1 MSQINSKEYWDERF
15 ANKSWDQFD
24 GRGQSLFFA
33 KIAYNSMPDFFT
45 RDLARNA
52 WTVIDL
58 GCALGDGTAFLA
70 KHFPSCRFIGQDFSP
85 EAVMQASE
93 RYTNCEFAVANI
105 YDGISPADVIF
116 SSNTLEHLKNP
127 NSLMERMCHAADKY
141 VVLLLPLEDSMNI
154 DEHINIFSLD
164 AFPVHMGDFYLES
177 YSIVDCTNMEN
188 THWTGKQILI
198 IYTNRNYR
206 PEQMTLQDIHKNYCS
221 LNEKRIVEMTADV
234 DQYRQQLID
243 AKEKILQQDQHI
255 TEVVNL
261 CNWRDHLLAEA
272 DNRYNKVNQECN
284 EVKQQNCQYKK
295 QINEL
300 LDRLK
305 EAEQLVAAQKEEC
318 KISACL
324 SAELSKHQKEIT
336 LLRKELEDQKALVE
350 NHRQLIIDNQ
360 NTVCDIHSTVNYVR
374 NSKSYKL
381 ALLLRRCLAQ
391 LIKGN
396 HAERMDFLRWT
407 FAKLKKKYAG
417 KPLHQF
423 DLLHDVNCKLLR
435 QSSTNHQVLMQQQC
449 DNTSEL
455 IPKVNRQIFIF
466 ASVPFYDVG
475 GGQRS
480 AQLAN
485 AFNIMGYEVFYI
497 FGFESTESQRE
508 NMYIPTRK
516 HLHIDQYSLNEMTSD
531 IRDDAV
537 LIFEIPYS
545 KFIPY
550 LDYANAHSYATIYE
564 HIDNWDSS
572 LGCLFYNKD
581 DFERFIHDVQHIT
594 VTARILGEK
603 IEEAGRN
610 DYLYSAN
617 AVDSSLFEPTRTYE
631 KPDDLVIGKKTLLYF
646 GSLWG
651 EWFDWD
657 LLIYVA
663 EHCDCAINLIGDYQP
678 IADRIKD
685 FPSNFHF
692 LGIKKHEDLPAYL
705 HYSDIALLPFKNSI
719 IGKYVSPLKIFE
731 YIAMN
736 KPVLATPLDDIMGY
750 PNVVL
755 SEDKQVWAE
764 TVNKGIEAADA
775 TIFTA
780 ENSWFARCNQILD
793 YIGRPNTDY
802 PAVSIIVLNRN
813 NMKVIFRCVSS
824 LLTFTSS
831 YQCEIIV
838 VDNDSTDGSYERLQ
852 EEFGDRIKLI
862 RNGKNGCSSGRNLGV
877 QNATGEMLFFLDSD
891 QWIVGEH
898 FMDAPLDLMCNDGR
912 IGAVSWNAGWFNRD
926 SYSGPIVDYLP
937 NRGIAAPWVLC
948 RTDIAYL
955 ATSGLMMKRSLF
967 DAIGGFDEFYDPTC
981 FEDTDLSLKIRHAG
995 YELAYCPYMAIMH
1008 LPHQTTNSGNETH
1021 KKLMARNGT
1030 YFIDKWKTL
1039 DPKLLEYYLK

>member
-15 ANKSWDQFD
+15 SSKSWDKYD
-24 GRGQSLFFA
+24 GKGQSLFFA
-33 KIAYNSMPDFFT
+33 KVACASMPVFFK
-45 RDLARNA
+45 RDLTRNA
-52 WTVIDL
+52 WTVIDV

-70 KHFPSCRFIGQDFSP
+70 KQFPACRFIGQDISS
-85 EAVMQASE
+85 EAIKQASE
-93 RYTNCEFAVANI
+93 LYTNCEFAVANI
-105 YDGISPADVIF
+105 YEGITPADVIF
-116 SSNTLEHLKNP
+116 SSNTLEHLNNP
-127 NSLMERMCHAADKY
+127 NLLMEQMCHAADKY
-141 VVLLLPLEDSMNI
+141 VVHLLPLDDPLEI

-164 AFPVHMGDFYLES
+164 AFPVHMGEFYLES
-177 YSIVDCTNMEN
+177 YSVVDCSNMED
-188 THWTGKQILI
+188 THWPGKQILL
-198 IYTNRNYR
+198 IYTNKNYR
-206 PEQMTLQDIHKNYCS
+206 PERMTLQDINDNYCS
-221 LNEKRIVEMTADV
+221 LNENRVAEMSANNE
-234 DQYRQQLID
+234 QYRKQLID
-243 AKEKILQQDQHI
+243 AKEKILQQGQHI

-261 CNWRDHLLAEA
+261 CNWRDHLLSEA
-272 DNRYNKVNQECN
+272 DDRCSKVEQECN
-284 EVKQQNCQYKK
+284 EAKQKNCQYQK

-305 EAEQLVAAQKEEC
+305 EAEQLVAAQKIEC
-318 KISACL
+318 EKSACL
-324 SAELSKHQKEIT
+324 SAELSKHQNEIA
-336 LLRKELEDQKALVE
+336 LLRKELEDQKAIVS

-360 NTVCDIHSTVNYVR
+360 DTICDVHGMVAYVR
-374 NSKSYKL
+374 SSKAYKL
-381 ALLLRRCLAQ
+381 SILLRRCLTQ

-396 HAERMDFLRWT
+396 HAERKDFLSWT
-407 FAKLKKKYAG
+407 FAKLRKKHAG

-423 DLLHDVNCKLLR
+423 DLLYSVNYQLLQ
-435 QSSTNHQVLMQQQC
+435 QSAINNQALADQQC
-449 DNTSEL
+449 DNTSGL
-455 IPKVNRQIFIF
+455 IPKKNRQIFIF
-466 ASVPFYDVG
+466 ACVPFYDVG

-485 AFNIMGYEVFYI
+485 AFNIMGYEVYYI
-497 FGFESTESQRE
+497 FGFDSTESKRE
-508 NMYIPTRK
+508 DMYIPAMK
-516 HLHIDQYSLNEMTSD
+516 HLHIDQYSLNEMACD

-550 LDYANAHSYATIYE
+550 LDYANSHSYATIYE

-572 LGCLFYNKD
+572 LGCLFYNKN
-581 DFERFIHDVQHIT
+581 DFERFIRDVQHIT
-594 VTARILGEK
+594 VTARILGAK

-617 AVDSSLFEPTRTYE
+617 AVDSSLFEPNRSYE
-631 KPDDLVIGKKTLLYF
+631 KPNDIVIGKRTLLYF

-750 PNVVL
+750 PNVVF
-755 SEDKQVWAE
+755 SEDKQVWAD

-780 ENSWFARCNQILD
+780 ENSWFARCNRILD
-793 YIGRPNTDY
+793 YIGRPDTSY
-802 PAVSIIVLNRN
+802 PSVSIIVLNRN

-824 LLTFTSS
+824 LLAFTSS

-877 QNATGEMLFFLDSD
+877 QNATGEMLLFLDSD

-898 FMDAPLDLMCNDGR
+898 FMDAPLDLMSNDSSV
-912 IGAVSWNAGWFNRD
+912 GAVAWNAGWFCQD

-937 NRGIAAPWVLC
+937 NRGIVAPWVLC

-955 ATSGLMMKRSLF
+955 ATSGLLMKKSLF
-967 DAIGGFDEFYDPTC
+967 DEIGGFDEYFDPTC

-1008 LPHQTTNSGNETH
+1008 LPHQTTNSGDETH

-1039 DPKLLEYYLK
+1039 DPKLLEYHLM